1 MVKLWGMPLPEYQF
15 NAPGILAFMGIPCSG
30 KSTIARILA
39 ASLQKTETKFE
50 VEEEYYP
57 EKIKLHFTNRKL
69 YGYYDIFCYFREQ
82 HIFNLKEAV
91 ERKAHGLSTI
101 VDCYYEKV
109 FFDFFRID
117 TSNWFIDKTHPD
129 FTRISKIADADAMQ
143 IPNVDIFIFLKVSQ
157 KFHKK
162 LLKSRGR
169 VADMGEKVFDS
180 QAAFLQASQIYCEK
194 TSTPLLLIEQ
204 EEGIERVATSILK
217 ALLDRELISLN
228 KLEAVRNP
236 VRSRCNT
243 PCYLA
248 GKWK

>member
-1 MVKLWGMPLPEYQF
+1 MSLPEYQF
-15 NAPGILAFMGIPCSG
+15 NVPGILAFMGIPCSG
-30 KSTIARILA
+30 KSTIARMLA

-50 VEEEYYP
+50 VEEDYYP

-91 ERKAHGLSTI
+91 ERKVQGLSTI
-101 VDCYYEKV
+101 VDCYYEKI
-109 FFDFFRID
+109 FSDFFKVD

-129 FTRISKIADADAMQ
+129 FKRISKITDADAIQ
-143 IPNVDIFIFLKVSQ
+143 IPNVDIFIFLKISQ

-180 QAAFLQASQIYCEK
+180 QAAFLQASQIYCKK
-194 TSTPLLLIEQ
+194 TNTPLLLIEQ
-204 EEGIERVATSILK
+204 EEGIEQVATNILK
-217 ALLDRELISLN
+217 ALLDKQLISLN
-228 KLEAVRNP
+228 NP
-236 VRSRCNT
+236 EIVGNPRRSRGS
-243 PCYLA
+243 PLCYLTE
-248 GKWK
+248 K